1 MQKLAIRWL
10 EHFLVVGLS
19 VMGLMVFANVVL
31 RYVFDTGIAVTEEV
45 SRFIFV
51 WLTFVGA
58 TVAMFE
64 GLHLGVDAVI
74 NALPTPMRT
83 VCQVIARLLMLSCCV
98 ALLIGSW
105 TQTRLNIHNV
115 AALSGIPVALM
126 YSAGMFASIIM
137 AGIILKE
144 LWLIMNG
151 AKVEED
157 RAGENSVSEA

>member
-1 MQKLAIRWL
+1 MQELAIRWL

-31 RYVFDTGIAVTEEV
+31 RYVFDTGIAITEEV

-74 NALPTPMRT
+74 DALPKQLRT
-83 VCQVIARLLMLSCCV
+83 VCQVIARLLMLSCCA

-105 TQTRLNIHNV
+105 TLTRLNIHNL

-126 YSAGMFASIIM
+126 YGAGLFAAVFM
-137 AGIILKE
+137 AAIVLKE
-144 LWLIMNG
+144 LWLIITG
-151 AKVEED
+151 TAIQES
-157 RAGENSVSEA
+157 RAGGKSVSEA